1 MIDELFRRIAK
12 TINRYPKQIAVAIGI
27 VLCISLYGM
36 TTITMETGAATYL
49 NADSPKGILY
59 NNYIDTFQSDTLI
72 LIVETNDP
80 LNPDVL
86 AYMDRL
92 ENDVRQQQNIR
103 SAASIVDIL
112 KSANGNR
119 LPQSR
124 TQIDATVAA
133 IPPEVRSTAV
143 PSNILS
149 LVQIQLSQGLSDT
162 AKTSAL
168 NTVKSV
174 VASSSPPPGTTV
186 TVTGSPAFSKE
197 MSNGLQ
203 QNMGI
208 LIGAAMVLMIV
219 VMGILFAYVRYRF
232 MPVFLVGGGLVTS
245 LGMMGL
251 AGIRLNMAV
260 VGAFPVLIGLGIDY
274 AIQFHARFD
283 EESRKGSLEDAVT
296 MTVTRTGPAVL
307 YAMLATC
314 MGFLAMFISPVPMIR
329 SFGLVSII
337 GVMSS
342 YAVALVGMP
351 TLALL
356 LNYRPKVE
364 KPDECYAVGTDA
376 CAYLDADAADGGAPV
391 AAVAPAVA
399 AAPAGSAAKKRW
411 SYGQFLT
418 ETSVKIAK
426 NPVPFLLIAAL
437 IAVIGFQLD
446 AVIANETSEN
456 AFVPSDMPA
465 KIEMDKVT
473 RVIGSTDSATIYLQ
487 GQSVTDL
494 DAITWEK
501 KFQDYE
507 LSHHSE
513 LTRATSLATYVLA
526 YNNGTMPESQSQ
538 LNGILAKM
546 PPGVTQPY
554 VSGSMNSVI
563 QFGTIKLESEQQES
577 LKEQMINDIAFLEPP
592 IGFTVQP
599 TGSFDL
605 FTTLMHDLTS
615 SKETMTYLGFLLIF
629 IYLVLVYRHLHAVSP
644 LVPIIAIIGWNS
656 VAMYALG
663 IAYTPLTATL
673 GSMTIGVAAEY
684 TILVMERYAEE
695 EERLHDPLAAIQESV
710 HKIGTAITVS
720 GLATFFGFSALCLAT
735 FPIISNFGVTTLI
748 AVGFSLMGA
757 IFIMPAILSLI
768 GQMTGKN
775 RHPAPAAPGEPE

>member
-1 MIDELFRRIAK
+1 MTDELFTHIARA
-12 TINRYPKQIAVAIGI
+12 INRYPKQIAVLVA
-27 VLCISLYGM
+27 VVFCISLYGM
-36 TTITMETGAATYL
+36 TTITMETGASTYL
-49 NADSPKGILY
+49 NSDSAKGILY
-59 NNYIDTFQSDTLI
+59 NKYIDTFQSDTLI

-86 AYMDRL
+86 SYMDRL
-92 ENDVRQQQNIR
+92 ETDIRQQQNIR
-103 SAASIVDIL
+103 SVSSIVDIL
-112 KSANGNR
+112 KNANGNR

-124 TQIDATVAA
+124 TQIDATVEG

-168 NTVKSV
+168 NDVKSI
-174 VASSSPPPGTTV
+174 VASSNPPAGTTV

-208 LIGAAMVLMIV
+208 LIGAAMILMIV

-260 VGAFPVLIGLGIDY
+260 IGAFPVLIGLGIDY

-283 EESRKGSLEDAVT
+283 EESRKGTLEQAVT

-356 LNYRPKVE
+356 LRYRPKPQ
-364 KPDECYAVGTDA
+364 KPTECYAVGTDA
-376 CAYLDADAADGGAPV
+376 CAYLDDAGTPRGP
-391 AAVAPAVA
+391 AAGP
-399 AAPAGSAAKKRW
+399 AKKGW

-426 NPVPFLLIAAL
+426 NPVPILLIAAL

-446 AVIANETSEN
+446 AVIAIETSEN

-465 KIEMDKVT
+465 KIEMDKVA

-494 DAITWEK
+494 DALVWEK

-513 LTRATSLATYVLA
+513 LTRATSLVTYVMA
-526 YNNGTMPESQSQ
+526 YNNGSMPETQSQ
-538 LNGILAKM
+538 LNGILAKL
-546 PPGVTQPY
+546 PATVRDPY
-554 VSGSMNSVI
+554 VSGSMNGVI
-563 QFGTIKLESEQQES
+563 NFGTLKLESEQQES
-577 LKEQMINDIAFLEPP
+577 LKEQMTKDIAFLEPP

-615 SKETMTYLGFLLIF
+615 SKETMTFLGFLLIF
-629 IYLVLVYRHLHAVSP
+629 LYLVLVYRHLHAVSP

-656 VAMYALG
+656 VAMFALG

-710 HKIGTAITVS
+710 QKIGTAITVS

-768 GQMTGKN
+768 GRMTSHQ
-775 RHPAPAAPGEPE
+775 HPAVAPAAVVPEELE